1 MNASPFT
8 SKLNHSRLIVIIVLA
23 VLACFLPTLNN
34 GFVNWDDEITDI
46 DNYDYRGLSFHHL
59 SWMFTSS
66 INNGLYIPLTY
77 LTLCF
82 DYILWEMNPAGY
94 HLTNLLIHCSNS
106 ILFYFLIL
114 IFLKR
119 SHTDSSDDSPEI
131 RIGAFI
137 GALFFAVHP
146 LRVESVAWLTQR
158 RDVLSA
164 FFYLLTV
171 ISYLQLHGSK
181 NGTILKNKWF
191 YISLFC
197 FTCSLLSK
205 PWAITLP
212 VIFIVLDIY
221 SARSSDLNIKLSRLL
236 KLLLI
241 QKIPYFLLSFSFV
254 ALTALAQSKTG
265 AVESVA
271 QHGIIAR
278 CMQAVYGLSF
288 YLWKTIIPR
297 NLSPLYLMEH
307 PFNPFELKYIFCAFF
322 VLSITLALI
331 GMRHRWPWA
340 LTAWVCYAV
349 ILSPVL
355 GFFQSGP
362 EMVADRFSYISCLPF
377 GILVGAGIARMWLVR
392 QKWSV
397 FLRRFVISAVAGC
410 LSVFSILTVH
420 QIHIW
425 QDNHALWN
433 HVLKLDPRNYIA
445 HNNFGNILKD
455 ENRVKEAVTHYEKAL
470 RVHPDLWLAHNNV
483 GTAFAQQGEVE
494 KAIFH
499 YTESIRINPRASET
513 YFNLGNIFADQG
525 RLEQSVAYYSIAL
538 QIEPDNAAIHNNLG
552 IARMRQGQIRKAY
565 DHFYRALQIRPN
577 FEDALNNMDRILEII
592 GVPKKIK

>member
-1 MNASPFT
+1 
-8 SKLNHSRLIVIIVLA
+8 
-23 VLACFLPTLNN
+23 
-34 GFVNWDDEITDI
+34 
-46 DNYDYRGLSFHHL
+46 
-59 SWMFTSS
+59 
-66 INNGLYIPLTY
+66 
-77 LTLCF
+77 
-82 DYILWEMNPAGY
+82 
-94 HLTNLLIHCSNS
+94 
-106 ILFYFLIL
+106 
-114 IFLKR
+114 
-119 SHTDSSDDSPEI
+119 
-131 RIGAFI
+131 
-137 GALFFAVHP
+137 
-146 LRVESVAWLTQR
+146 
-158 RDVLSA
+158 
-164 FFYLLTV
+164 
-171 ISYLQLHGSK
+171 
-181 NGTILKNKWF
+181 
-191 YISLFC
+191 
-197 FTCSLLSK
+197 
-205 PWAITLP
+205 
-212 VIFIVLDIY
+212 
-221 SARSSDLNIKLSRLL
+221 
-236 KLLLI
+236 
-241 QKIPYFLLSFSFV
+241 
-254 ALTALAQSKTG
+254 
-265 AVESVA
+265 
-271 QHGIIAR
+271 
-278 CMQAVYGLSF
+278 
-288 YLWKTIIPR
+288 
-297 NLSPLYLMEH
+297 
-307 PFNPFELKYIFCAFF
+307 
-322 VLSITLALI
+322 
-331 GMRHRWPWA
+331 
-340 LTAWVCYAV
+340 
-349 ILSPVL
+349 
-355 GFFQSGP
+355 
-362 EMVADRFSYISCLPF
+362 MVADRFSYISCLPF